1 MIKVQNYYGNTTV
14 VLPPKRKED
23 NRKEIEE
30 KRNIIVEIYNS
41 TCTNLPQIKK
51 LTDTRNKAIDK
62 FLKDFTEEQF
72 KQICNIANNTSFLTG
87 DNERGWK
94 ADFDFMMRIDK
105 ATAILEG
112 KYNTIKTKKGGANG
126 TDKSDNSKYSK
137 IDLTAN
143 LARTTEGEIDDT
155 GLI

>member
-1 MIKVQNYYGNTTV
+1 V
-14 VLPPKRKED
+14 
-23 NRKEIEE
+23 
-30 KRNIIVEIYNS
+30 IVEIYNS

-72 KQICNIANNTSFLTG
+72 KQICNIANNSSFLTG
-87 DNERGWK
+87 NNDRGWK
-94 ADFDFMMRIDK
+94 ADFDFVMRIDK

-112 KYNTIKTKKGGANG
+112 KYNSIKTKEGGTNG
-126 TDKSDNSKYSK
+126 TDKANNSKYSS
-137 IDLTAN
+137 INLAAN
-143 LARTTEGEIDDT
+143 LAKSERKIDDT

>member
-1 MIKVQNYYGNTTV
+1 MKVQNNYGNTTV
-14 VLPPKRKED
+14 VLPPKRKEEK
-23 NRKEIEE
+23 RREE

-41 TCTNLPQIKK
+41 TCTNLSQIKK

-87 DNERGWK
+87 DNDRGWK
-94 ADFDFMMRIDK
+94 ADFDFIMRIDK

-112 KYNTIKTKKGGANG
+112 KYNSIKTEKGGTNG
-126 TDKSDNSKYSK
+126 GNQQNNSKYSG
-137 IDLTAN
+137 INLEAN
-143 LARTTEGEIDDT
+143 LAKSTGEEIDDT